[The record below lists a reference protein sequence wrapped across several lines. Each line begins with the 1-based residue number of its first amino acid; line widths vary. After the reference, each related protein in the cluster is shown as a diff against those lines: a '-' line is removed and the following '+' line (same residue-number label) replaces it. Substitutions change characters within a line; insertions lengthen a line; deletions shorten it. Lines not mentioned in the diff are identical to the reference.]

1 MVTRSDQR
9 FLVGLIGAG
18 IGTSM
23 SPPLHELEA
32 DRQGLRY
39 YYQLIDLQER
49 EQTVGE
55 LLDAARKLG
64 FRGLNIT
71 HPAKQDVIKYLDEL
85 SPEAAELGA
94 VNTVVFEP
102 GRAVGHNTDRYGFAA
117 GLARAL
123 PEVSFAHVVQLGAG
137 GAGAAVA
144 SALAAAG
151 VRRLTLADLDV
162 ERARRLARAMEVHPS
177 MSVEIIAPDE
187 APARLAT
194 ADGLVNA
201 TPIGMEG
208 HPGTPI
214 APEHL
219 HADLWVAD
227 VIYRPLETELVLAAR
242 ARGLRVADGGGMV
255 VAQAAASFRL
265 FTGRTPDEQHMIDDF
280 ARLAGTGAGRSSA
293 DIPGGSA
300 DTAGGSADAP
310 GGGKDGAV
318 GLGHADGA
326 GRRGDGGASGRQER
340 VVGAGGGDGQEKAGG
355 GDG

>member
-32 DRQGLRY
+32 DRHGLRY
-39 YYQLIDLQER
+39 YYQLIDLRER
-49 EQTVGE
+49 DRTVGE
-55 LLDAARKLG
+55 LLAAARELG

-71 HPAKQDVIKYLDEL
+71 HPVKQEVLGYLDEL

-123 PEVSFAHVVQLGAG
+123 PDVCFDHVVQLGAG

-151 VRRLTLADLDV
+151 VRRLTLVDV
-162 ERARRLARAMEVHPS
+162 DAGRARRLAGAMAVHPS
-177 MSVEIIAPDE
+177 MTVEIISPGA
-187 APARLAT
+187 APARLAG

-208 HPGTPI
+208 HPGVPI

-219 HADLWVAD
+219 HAELWVAD
-227 VIYRPLETELVLAAR
+227 VIYRPLETELIRAAR
-242 ARGLRVADGGGMV
+242 ERGLRVADGGGMV
-255 VAQAAASFRL
+255 VSQAAASFRL
-265 FTGRTPDEQHMIDDF
+265 FTGIAPDERLMIEDF
-280 ARLAGTGAGRSSA
+280 SRLAG
-293 DIPGGSA
+293 
-300 DTAGGSADAP
+300 P
-310 GGGKDGAV
+310 GGG
-318 GLGHADGA
+318 AD
-326 GRRGDGGASGRQER
+326 
-340 VVGAGGGDGQEKAGG
+340 V
-355 GDG
+355 

>member
-1 MVTRSDQR
+1 MMTRSDQR

-39 YYQLIDLQER
+39 YYHLIDLQHR
-49 EQTVGE
+49 GQTVGE
-55 LLDAARKLG
+55 LLGAARRLG

-71 HPAKQDVIKYLDEL
+71 HPAKQEVLEYLDTL
-85 SPEAAELGA
+85 SPEAAEVGA

-123 PEVSFAHVVQLGAG
+123 PEVSFGHVVQLGAG

-151 VRRLTLADLDV
+151 VRRLTLADPDG
-162 ERARRLARAMEVHPS
+162 ERAHRLAGAMAVHPS
-177 MSVEIIAPDE
+177 MTVEIIVPGE
-187 APARLAT
+187 VPGRLAT

-208 HPGTPI
+208 HPGVPI

-219 HADLWVAD
+219 HPGLWVAD
-227 VIYRPLETELVLAAR
+227 VIYRPLETELIRAAR
-242 ARGLRVADGGGMV
+242 DRGLRVADGGGMV
-255 VAQAAASFRL
+255 VSQAAASFRL
-265 FTGRTPDEQHMIDDF
+265 FTGREPDERRMLADF
-280 ARLAGTGAGRSSA
+280 ARLA
-293 DIPGGSA
+293 
-300 DTAGGSADAP
+300 
-310 GGGKDGAV
+310 
-318 GLGHADGA
+318 
-326 GRRGDGGASGRQER
+326 ASGPRHRSPRGPDADRESAR
-340 VVGAGGGDGQEKAGG
+340 P
-355 GDG
+355 